1 MNERL
6 KQLRKSL
13 GLSQAEFGKRIGIS
27 DAAVSKL
34 ESGINNPS
42 ESTLK
47 LICSTYHVYYRWL
60 TTGEGQM
67 LEDDARAR
75 IERIIQK
82 VAPDASD
89 FFKAQV
95 LAYGALMSDESWEI
109 FKSIVEQV
117 RDAKKE

>member
-1 MNERL
+1 MNERIKL
-6 KQLRKSL
+6 LRKTL
-13 GLSQAEFGKRIGIS
+13 HLSQEEFGTALGIS
-27 DAAVSKL
+27 GPSISKI

-117 RDAKKE
+117 RDAKRE